1 MAYYV
6 YILLCTDDSYYTGY
20 TKDLKTRLLQHA
32 SGRGA
37 KYTQIKKPEKIV
49 YIEWFKTRKKAM
61 HREKEIKKLTHREKT
76 ELIKQ
81 KSNKRKAV

>member
-1 MAYYV
+1 MPYYV
-6 YILLCTDDSYYTGY
+6 YILLCTDNSYYTGY
-20 TKDLKTRLLQHA
+20 TKDLKTRLLQHS

-37 KYTQIKKPEKIV
+37 RYTQIKKPEKIV

-61 HREKEIKKLTHREKT
+61 QREQEIKKLTHREKT

-81 KSNKRKAV
+81 KSSIRKSM